1 MITERKITPDFADF
15 EKFQTLY
22 QTAFPEEERMPL
34 ADLMRDDGAMQLIA
48 CCEDDDFCGFYA
60 TLTLKDITH
69 VLFFAVA
76 EQLRDRGYGSQV
88 LGLIAKR
95 FPKNRII
102 ADIEAEDPAAE
113 NNAQR
118 IRRKAFYQ
126 RNGYTESEVA
136 YVWRGVPYQI
146 LVKNGTITEAEFEN
160 FWKNFHNARKRT
172 I

>member
-1 MITERKITPDFADF
+1 M
-15 EKFQTLY
+15 
-22 QTAFPEEERMPL
+22 
-34 ADLMRDDGAMQLIA
+34 
-48 CCEDDDFCGFYA
+48 
-60 TLTLKDITH
+60 
-69 VLFFAVA
+69 
-76 EQLRDRGYGSQV
+76 

-118 IRRKAFYQ
+118 IRQKAFYQ

>member
-160 FWKNFHNARKRT
+160 FWKNSHNACKRT